1 MKRFFFLLIGVCLFQ
16 FSQAQVDV
24 DKSIRLTGTS
34 SDARVE
40 GVKEVSDSLD
50 AVNARSIQHGSLTY
64 GAASGSNDTF
74 TVSINPTPP
83 SLSAGMVI
91 HFLSNQ
97 DVTGA
102 SALEVNGL
110 GVFPIKKNF
119 NQDLAANDIK
129 NGQAVSVIY
138 DGSTW
143 QMLSQLGNASSSG
156 GGGGGSGSDP
166 NTLIYTVTGF

>member
-1 MKRFFFLLIGVCLFQ
+1 MKRMLFLLVGISMSLTIF
-16 FSQAQVDV
+16 AQVDI

-34 SDARVE
+34 TDARIE
-40 GVKEVSDSLD
+40 GIKVVSDSLD
-50 AVNARSIQHGSLTY
+50 AVNAKSVQLGVLSY
-64 GAASGSNDTF
+64 GAATGGNDTF
-74 TVSINPTPP
+74 DVVLSPEPP
-83 SLSAGMVI
+83 ILLAGMVV
-91 HFLSNQ
+91 HFLANQ

-129 NGQAVSVIY
+129 NGQAVSVIF
-138 DGSTW
+138 DGSNW
-143 QMLSQLGNASSSG
+143 QMLSQLGNASASGG
-156 GGGGGSGSDP
+156 GGGGGSGP